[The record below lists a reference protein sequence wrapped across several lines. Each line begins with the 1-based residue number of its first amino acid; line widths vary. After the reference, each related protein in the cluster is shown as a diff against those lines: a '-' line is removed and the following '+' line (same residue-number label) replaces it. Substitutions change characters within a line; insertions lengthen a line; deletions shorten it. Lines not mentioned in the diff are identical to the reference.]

1 MELFCNDAELKRL
14 RDHVRGYTTAFR
26 ILLAGAVILFL
37 VLCLMIR
44 TENAEKIHHILIIS
58 TAVTGWICIGLY
70 IWGIRDNRRQLGHLE
85 MLRNGEKEV
94 REGRITLTRE
104 VIQIPKSIRIRKV
117 LLDTGDEKPERL
129 NLDERWVSRMAADGT
144 PVQLAVTHNY
154 IAGMESPHYTAGS
167 NRPQQKASRSD
178 IFRRIAAF
186 IPLAAAWALAAV
198 FISSFVFYQITDTD
212 PANKITIYMDG
223 EVAGESVLAARL
235 EKGMGHSV
243 RMVQIRSFRYFMFG
257 TEILKTG
264 DLYIIPDSELEQ
276 YKDWIIQDAEGM
288 IMFDP
293 EAGISVAGEVFRYL
307 QEGKEPE
314 VFRLY
319 TGAGSPHLQDGL
331 ARKAAEILLTDEAEK
346 EKKP

>member
-1 MELFCNDAELKRL
+1 MAKLSDLEYLKLSKWKKFGYKLGNFFMGIPKGIGNFIMKLLSGIGKGAAAIGREVQDIVTTFIHGDWKTKVSYLVMGFGNIARGQILRGLLFLLFEIVFIGYMILSGGYWLSMMPSLGKVGPTEEYNEIYDTFVTKYNDNS
-14 RDHVRGYTTAFR
+14 FQ
-26 ILLAGAVILFL
+26 ILLYS
-37 VLCLMIR
+37 VLTIFF
-44 TENAEKIHHILIIS
+44 II
-58 TAVTGWICIGLY
+58 
-70 IWGIRDNRRQLGHLE
+70 
-85 MLRNGEKEV
+85 
-94 REGRITLTRE
+94 
-104 VIQIPKSIRIRKV
+104 
-117 LLDTGDEKPERL
+117 
-129 NLDERWVSRMAADGT
+129 
-144 PVQLAVTHNY
+144 
-154 IAGMESPHYTAGS
+154 
-167 NRPQQKASRSD
+167 
-178 IFRRIAAF
+178 AF
-186 IPLAAAWALAAV
+186 I
-198 FISSFVFYQITDTD
+198 YT
-212 PANKITIYMDG
+212 
-223 EVAGESVLAARL
+223 
-235 EKGMGHSV
+235 
-243 RMVQIRSFRYFMFG
+243 QIRSFRYFMFG